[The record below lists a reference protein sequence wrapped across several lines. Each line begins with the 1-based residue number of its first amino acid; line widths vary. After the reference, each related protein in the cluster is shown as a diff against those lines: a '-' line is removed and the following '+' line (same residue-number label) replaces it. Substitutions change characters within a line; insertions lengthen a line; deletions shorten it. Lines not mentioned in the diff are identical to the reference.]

1 MSRQEKGR
9 RSPQRTSFNITQEDI
24 TVANFKNGMMQI
36 NAQDLRIW
44 ELVTNVPQVG
54 NVWSY
59 VCLVLNIFIPGTGTM
74 LCACIGDAN
83 MNKTQIG
90 VGLVQLLTSVY
101 LIGWLVSVYWG
112 YLIVKKSKGEHN

>member
-1 MSRQEKGR
+1 M
-9 RSPQRTSFNITQEDI
+9 
-24 TVANFKNGMMQI
+24 
-36 NAQDLRIW
+36 
-44 ELVTNVPQVG
+44 
-54 NVWSY
+54 
-59 VCLVLNIFIPGTGTM
+59 CLVLNIFVPGTGTM